1 MLEAIKYLDEKFKSV
16 LDKETNDEKDE
27 VKEILQ
33 GQGIIH
39 AIVVKNNE
47 SICLMKKSNKKMT
60 KFCNF

>member
-1 MLEAIKYLDEKFKSV
+1 MLEAIKYLDEKFKRV

-33 GQGIIH
+33 GQGIID

-60 KFCNF
+60 KFFNF